1 MRHSWPKSPGP
12 LLCVLCLFLAVPL
25 VCLSQTVQ
33 LHSSVA
39 SGGGLPASGGVLRL
53 DVSVGQGSGI
63 GRLAGGQ
70 FGEGLGFWY
79 TVLGEPVPGAVDT
92 LMIRRAS
99 ADSAELTW
107 RSDPYADEYRLF
119 RSMQAYLDAT
129 GSPWAIVHPPDTTL
143 NFGEGIA
150 NVDTNYSFRV
160 RAWSTG
166 GYGPASNTVGEF
178 DFADSTGAKAGG
190 LRGEGWERGRSQGGA
205 R

>member
-1 MRHSWPKSPGP
+1 MRGSWPRSPGP
-12 LLCVLCLFLAVPL
+12 LAAVLCLSLAMPL
-25 VCLSQTVQ
+25 GCLAQTVR
-33 LHSSVA
+33 LHSSVV
-39 SGGGLPASGGVLRL
+39 SGGGLPASGGVLQM
-53 DVSVGQGSGI
+53 DGSIGQGSGI
-63 GRLAGGQ
+63 GRLAAGQ

-79 TVLGEPVPGAVDT
+79 TVLKEPVPGAVDT

-99 ADSAELTW
+99 ADTAQLAW
-107 RSDPYADEYRLF
+107 RSNPYADEYRLF
-119 RSMQAYLDAT
+119 RSMQAYFDAT
-129 GSPWAIVHPPDTTL
+129 GSPWTVVHPPDTTL
-143 NFGEGIA
+143 DFGEGIA

-190 LRGEGWERGRSQGGA
+190 TPSGWGERGRSQGGA